1 MTTPRRTQ
9 TFMTASELG
18 KRWGLPREAVIALIH
33 TGDLRATHAGNARLI
48 YTREISRFERER
60 TRLTPDRGNMVDV

>member
-1 MTTPRRTQ
+1 
-9 TFMTASELG
+9 MTASELG

-33 TGDLRATHAGNARLI
+33 TGDLRATHAGNAWLI

-60 TRLTPDRGNMVDV
+60 QRLAPDRGNMVDV